1 MISGICT
8 LFNARPIFYGDGKE
22 IEIRSIYDSDGW
34 MEVLFG
40 KNSDKIQRNVNS
52 DNLITRLYVEGEYGD
67 FGYVGIDSE
76 NPTGL
81 PFILNF
87 DYYKELGLFTDEHQ
101 VIVNNYIAEYKAV
114 TDRITSTTSD
124 MLNMQGELSKLIGNY
139 GYAFYPIGLDGINT
153 DGCIL
158 GNSISI
164 TDATLKNG
172 DKVAVVCWDGS
183 YCYKEFPLS
192 DADLGNA
199 NIVIKF
205 YPAITGLLA
214 AHEDAEKAASNNI
227 SSYLEKIDAILSKQ
241 EAAYDP
247 VTISGLK
254 DIYGEDLTQIKSED
268 YNKNSLTEPWTN
280 ASIIDYA

>member
-87 DYYKELGLFTDEHQ
+87 DYYKQLGLFTSEHQ
-101 VIVNNYIAEYKAV
+101 AIVDRYVADYKAV
-114 TDRITSTTSD
+114 TDSITSTTSD
-124 MLNMQGELSKLIGNY
+124 MLDVQGELSKLIGNY
-139 GYAFYPIGLDGINT
+139 GYAFYPIGADGISF
-153 DGCIL
+153 DDRIL
-158 GNSISI
+158 GNSISE
-164 TDATLKNG
+164 ANAALKDG
-172 DKVAVVCWDGS
+172 DNVAVVSWDGS
-183 YCYKEFPLS
+183 YYYKKYPLAEE
-192 DADLGNA
+192 DIAKA
-199 NIVIKF
+199 NMIIKF
-205 YPAITGLLA
+205 YPTITGLLA
-214 AHEDAEKAASNNI
+214 AYEDAEKAAANNI
-227 SSYLEKIDAILSKQ
+227 SSYLEKIQAMLDDQGYSM
-241 EAAYDP
+241 D
-247 VTISGLK
+247 VSV
-254 DIYGEDLTQIKSED
+254 
-268 YNKNSLTEPWTN
+268 
-280 ASIIDYA
+280 